1 MMKEP
6 TERIMKYTYDEWK
19 REGEWKLVKF
29 RAGVGAVKEG
39 VLVSLERRPQL
50 EQVLFLVVRSEAT
63 KVVLYHAV
71 LLPGTRVEQFMGK
84 KENLKLT
91 VFQQQIQSKP
101 KEDGRTQEVKQGEDG
116 RQE

>member
-1 MMKEP
+1 MKEP